1 MGFMK
6 RSNRTVPLILNE
18 DVEGVGFKDELVQ
31 VKAGFARNFLLPKNV
46 GVLATPALQKDREAQ
61 IAKATA
67 RREKEVEDRQEVAKT
82 LAAEPVVV
90 SLKVGPGGR
99 VFGSITATE
108 FVKQV
113 KEQRKV
119 TLETKQLHGLPIHG
133 LGAHTVSAKLG
144 LGVVA
149 LIPVKVNGEA
159 VKGEKSD
166 KADKAKA
173 KKTETAKADSEPETE
188 ATTETPEPT
197 PTA

>member
-6 RSNRTVPLILNE
+6 RSNRQVPLILNE
-18 DVEGVGFKDELVQ
+18 DVDGVGFKDELVQ
-31 VKAGFARNFLLPKNV
+31 VKAGFARNFLLPKNL
-46 GVLATPALQKDREAQ
+46 GVLATSKLQQEREAQ

-67 RREKEVEDRQEVAKT
+67 RREQEVADRQEVAKA

-90 SLKVGPGGR
+90 TLKIGPGGR
-99 VFGSITATE
+99 VFGSVTAAE

-113 KEQRKV
+113 KAQRKV
-119 TLETKQLHGLPIHG
+119 VLIAKQLHGLPVHG

-149 LIPVKVNGEA
+149 LIPLRVNGEA
-159 VKGEKSD
+159 AKS
-166 KADKAKA
+166 AAK
-173 KKTETAKADSEPETE
+173 
-188 ATTETPEPT
+188 TPEPT